1 MAEVYCLIFAPTILA
16 RLNNSIGSE
25 HEVLTPRC
33 LICAYL
39 GLILGE
45 IFMIFVNTG
54 LMHVSHL
61 VNAAGNMTMYL
72 CVGIGWYFRF
82 RFIDA
87 RLQPEDPHGKRHSL
101 VMYLPLALLCFI
113 SAASRPAVRYCGQ
126 RQIACRFAAA
136 FHKPDCI
143 IIRTL
148 LLRTFCRVKFTA
160 AHCLGTTGSHGNI
173 RAWRN
178 LKSGLSLANR
188 RKSNLCLRYSAVCP
202 VSQFFL
208 KADRPKGA
216 CQAANRSLFR
226 ALSTSDL
233 GGDGFGMAGAAEGNL
248 IAAGGRAADHDRA
261 VAQDA
266 FRRNSA

>member
-16 RLNNSIGSE
+16 RMNNSIGSE

-72 CVGIGWYFRF
+72 CVGIGWYFWY

-87 RLQPEDPHGKRHSL
+87 RLQPENPHGKSYSL

-113 SAASRPAVRYCGQ
+113 DAAPRPAVRYSGQ

-136 FHKPDCI
+136 FHKPDRI
-143 IIRTL
+143 IKGL
-148 LLRTFCRVKFTA
+148 FCFGLFAGSNSLRPPAWGRQAATA
-160 AHCLGTTGSHGNI
+160 AGPGVI
-173 RAWRN
+173 
-178 LKSGLSLANR
+178 
-188 RKSNLCLRYSAVCP
+188 
-202 VSQFFL
+202 
-208 KADRPKGA
+208 
-216 CQAANRSLFR
+216 
-226 ALSTSDL
+226 
-233 GGDGFGMAGAAEGNL
+233 
-248 IAAGGRAADHDRA
+248 
-261 VAQDA
+261 
-266 FRRNSA
+266 